1 MDRKVLL
8 CGLFMCASSLMAQ
21 SEQGFTIKGSLQGLP
36 DSLKVKLVDIE
47 SGEQNRIIAESDINN
62 GNFMLKG
69 SVPNVRLC
77 ELMFYKNNNTGYSH
91 ATIKVRMMVE
101 NTPMTVSSDVTYD
114 SIVNADYSQKQEML
128 LKVKGGK
135 ASAEFDDYKKELNSI
150 ELTAK
155 KVGYKAASKYFE
167 TSDNPD
173 TMKIYR
179 KPEEEANKKLDEA
192 TMKFVKS
199 HPDYFISAYI
209 VNKKLETFFEYTAD
223 EINDMAATV
232 ASCPDTARNNRINK
246 YLTRALK
253 YARMMKLKDFE
264 ALNPEKNPSLIST
277 LVKPGQYTLIDFW
290 ASWCG
295 PCRAA
300 IPKIKSL
307 YEKYDGKFNVIS
319 VSVDEKETAWRKA
332 MDSEKMP
339 WAQLWVDETR
349 ATKACTDY
357 AVLSIPRL
365 VLINDKGLIVIVTH
379 DPNKISECLTTGL
392 GY

>member
-1 MDRKVLL
+1 
-8 CGLFMCASSLMAQ
+8 
-21 SEQGFTIKGSLQGLP
+21 
-36 DSLKVKLVDIE
+36 
-47 SGEQNRIIAESDINN
+47 
-62 GNFMLKG
+62 
-69 SVPNVRLC
+69 
-77 ELMFYKNNNTGYSH
+77 
-91 ATIKVRMMVE
+91 
-101 NTPMTVSSDVTYD
+101 
-114 SIVNADYSQKQEML
+114 
-128 LKVKGGK
+128 
-135 ASAEFDDYKKELNSI
+135 
-150 ELTAK
+150 
-155 KVGYKAASKYFE
+155 
-167 TSDNPD
+167 
-173 TMKIYR
+173 MKIYR
-179 KPEEEANKKLDEA
+179 KLEEEANKKLDEA

>member
-155 KVGYKAASKYFE
+155 KVGYKAA
-167 TSDNPD
+167 
-173 TMKIYR
+173 
-179 KPEEEANKKLDEA
+179 
-192 TMKFVKS
+192 
-199 HPDYFISAYI
+199 
-209 VNKKLETFFEYTAD
+209 
-223 EINDMAATV
+223 
-232 ASCPDTARNNRINK
+232 
-246 YLTRALK
+246 
-253 YARMMKLKDFE
+253 
-264 ALNPEKNPSLIST
+264 
-277 LVKPGQYTLIDFW
+277 
-290 ASWCG
+290 
-295 PCRAA
+295 
-300 IPKIKSL
+300 
-307 YEKYDGKFNVIS
+307 
-319 VSVDEKETAWRKA
+319 
-332 MDSEKMP
+332 
-339 WAQLWVDETR
+339 
-349 ATKACTDY
+349 
-357 AVLSIPRL
+357 
-365 VLINDKGLIVIVTH
+365 
-379 DPNKISECLTTGL
+379 
-392 GY
+392 